1 MIKDIEKTFISRK
14 QLMKKLRISEATL
27 WKLMYSRKMPFYKFD
42 RKVFF
47 NVKEIDEYIENFKNN

>member
-1 MIKDIEKTFISRK
+1 
-14 QLMKKLRISEATL
+14 MKKLRISEATL